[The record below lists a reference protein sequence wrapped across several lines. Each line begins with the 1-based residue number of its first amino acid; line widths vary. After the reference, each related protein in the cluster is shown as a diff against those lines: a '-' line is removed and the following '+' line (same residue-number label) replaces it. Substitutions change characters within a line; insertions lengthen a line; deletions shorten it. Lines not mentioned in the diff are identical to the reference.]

1 MEFLCALQ
9 VSSTWRAVSRSDLLW
24 HRLTR
29 SIWGRTHLL
38 RATWHDEYV
47 YWHRTAQNF
56 RTGRSAHATLN
67 FFDLS
72 DVDDPDAHTCRCIT
86 LSDRHVACGF
96 ADGAVRL
103 FDIENLVHISTF
115 RPPHRHRLGQFS
127 RAVSGIVLIS
137 DSRLVFARLD
147 GDIHVAVING
157 PGPAAHPRRAH
168 SGDVVRDGALVDFTG
183 CDRWW
188 VGLYAGAAG
197 RAFHI
202 WDGLTEELVFVG
214 GSLTD
219 PEAVMGWHMLTEAT
233 EFVGRVRVTSQELVV
248 ACTSSR
254 VIVFDVRNPE
264 EILGEQEY
272 RTGVVVTSLDVGDG
286 VYVIVDGRG
295 RASVRRVGTMEE
307 VCRFNVGVRGGGV
320 MGCMNLGCA
329 LMSAGGVI
337 RVWGAEHGEYLYP
350 FGERVGGLNAFVA
363 NERHVAAAGSDTTIH
378 LWDFGA

>member
-1 MEFLCALQ
+1 MQ

-272 RTGVVVTSLDVGDG
+272 RTGVVVTSLNVGDG

-307 VCRFNVGVRGGGV
+307 MCRFNVGVRGGGV

-329 LMSAGGVI
+329 PVES
-337 RVWGAEHGEYLYP
+337 
-350 FGERVGGLNAFVA
+350 
-363 NERHVAAAGSDTTIH
+363 
-378 LWDFGA
+378 